1 MTGVVD
7 PEEDALAYQ
16 AVATED
22 KYEVRR
28 DNGRVV
34 MVCNDEGSAVQYA
47 VLLNEAFDVGFKAGY
62 RAARRG

>member
-1 MTGVVD
+1 MVD
-7 PEEDALAYQ
+7 PDEDSPAYQ
-16 AVATED
+16 VIATED

-47 VLLNEAFDVGFKAGY
+47 VLLNEAFGIGFKAGY

>member
-1 MTGVVD
+1 MTGVFD
-7 PEEDALAYQ
+7 PDEDSPAFQ

-47 VLLNEAFDVGFKAGY
+47 VLLNEAFGIGFKAGY

>member
-1 MTGVVD
+1 MVD
-7 PEEDALAYQ
+7 PEERAPAFQ
-16 AVATED
+16 AVAAGD

-34 MVCNDEGSAVQYA
+34 VVCTDEGSAVQYA
-47 VLLNEAFDVGFKAGY
+47 VLLNEAFDLGFKAGY

>member
-7 PEEDALAYQ
+7 PEDDSPAVQ

-34 MVCNDEGSAVQYA
+34 MVCTDEGSAVQYA